1 MKLFIT
7 GICGFTGSTLAR
19 TFRQHFLDWRI
30 SGIDN
35 LSRPG
40 SELNRTSLNE
50 LGVAVSHGDLRNVCD
65 LESLPDVDWIIDA
78 AANPSVLAGLDR
90 KNSSRQVIENN
101 LYGTVN
107 LLEHCRRRSCGIIL
121 LSTSRVY
128 SIHALSSLPLKI
140 RDDAF
145 CLSEN
150 LIPTGVSVEGIDES
164 FPTSAPVSLYGST
177 KLASE
182 NLAIEYHHAFGVP
195 VCINRCGVLAGPG
208 QFGRADQGI
217 FSFWINSYLRR
228 RPLRYT
234 GFGGRGLQV
243 RDCLHPRD
251 LASLIARQIQ
261 DLNAHQARCV
271 NVAGGRANSIS
282 LAQLSEWCRAR
293 FGHHQVASESASHC
307 FDVPWLILDSRRAG
321 EQWSWKVGTPISA
334 ILEEIAI
341 HAEAHPEWLDLS
353 GAQR

>member
-1 MKLFIT
+1 MKLLIT

-19 TFRQHFLDWRI
+19 TFRQHFPDWTI

-40 SELNRTSLNE
+40 SELNRASLNA
-50 LGVAVSHGDLRNVCD
+50 LGVAVSHGDLRNACD
-65 LESLPDVDWIIDA
+65 LECVPDVDWIIDG
-78 AANPSVLAGLDR
+78 AANPSVLAGFNAKR
-90 KNSSRQVIENN
+90 GCRQVVENN

-107 LLEHCRRRSCGIIL
+107 LLEHSRTRGCGFIL

-128 SIHALSSLPLKI
+128 SIDALSILPLKI

-145 CLSEN
+145 CLSGDG
-150 LIPTGVSVEGIDES
+150 IPRGVSAEGVDES
-164 FPTSAPVSLYGST
+164 FPTSAPLSLYGST

-182 NLAIEYHHAFGVP
+182 NLAIEYHYAFGVP
-195 VCINRCGVLAGPG
+195 VWINRCGVLAGPG

-217 FSFWINSYLRR
+217 FSFWINSYLRK

-234 GFGGRGLQV
+234 GFGGKGFQV

-251 LASLIARQIQ
+251 LAALIARQVQ
-261 DLNAHQARCV
+261 GFSGSQPRCV
-271 NVAGGRANSIS
+271 NVAGGCANSIS

-293 FGHHQVASESASHC
+293 FGHHHVASEPTSHR
-307 FDVPWLILDSRRAG
+307 FDLPWLILDSRSAA
-321 EQWSWKVGTPISA
+321 EHWSWKVETPISA
-334 ILEEIAI
+334 ILEEIAL
-341 HAEAHPEWLDLS
+341 HAEAHPEWLNFSDPMN
-353 GAQR
+353 